1 MPRGGKRPNSG
12 PKRKILPEIP
22 VDTRKSA
29 VLLEA
34 LNRPKREDDSYE
46 VQQWR
51 RLTEARDINVRGL
64 YRWRLFEHSEGRSI
78 QTVNHL
84 HDKPIE
90 MNVTLSLATEI
101 QKARQRAKE
110 RAEARK

>member
-34 LNRPKREDDSYE
+34 LNRPKQENDSYE

-90 MNVTLSLATEI
+90 VNHTFNLAEVI
-101 QKARQRAKE
+101 AKG
-110 RAEARK
+110 RSRLK